1 MARAVLTDLQ
11 QDLNT
16 DSGAVLWSIIRG
28 EQLEFPITL
37 SFLENASAGYDFEAV
52 VMEALNVADQTEKPT
67 QLRPSGVESNLGVR
81 VLTDRGTWDA
91 AQAYNREEFVY
102 YDGKYYKLST
112 GSARISATLPSLD
125 PLWVLHQPNI
135 IYLQFPFDLGA
146 TWTVQPGINYN
157 VYGYFE
163 LRVTEPFDAIF
174 TRTWKPV
181 RGMLELLY
189 SPTEAVV

>member
-37 SFLENASAGYDFEAV
+37 SFLENASDGYTYEAV
-52 VMEALNVADQTEKPT
+52 VMEALNVADQEEKPT
-67 QLRPSGVESNLGVR
+67 TLRPSGVNTTLVVR

-102 YDGKYYKLST
+102 YDAKYYKLSEGT
-112 GSARISATLPSLD
+112 ARISSTVPSLD
-125 PLWVLHQPNI
+125 VAWVVHQPNI
-135 IYLQFPFDLGA
+135 IYVQFPATLGG
-146 TWTVQPGINYN
+146 TWTVQPGVAYN
-157 VYGYFE
+157 VYGFFE
-163 LRVTEPFDAIF
+163 LRVTEPNDAIF

-181 RGMLELLY
+181 RGMLEMLY